1 MSNCLPYFISSAEVY
16 LFNQI
21 EVQLKATLKMSLR
34 PKMLASSMKTSATV
48 QCQKCQEKGHWTYE
62 CKNERKYLY
71 RPSRTKEMEKNLKR
85 KQLQKVMDAK
95 KQKHSGKDSQKK
107 RKRGPLQV
115 AAAAAL
121 QVVLQVS
128 QVLVTPAAPL
138 TQVVLALPQ
147 VLTQVVQA
155 VKMKVPR
162 RSARDRDLHSILL
175 YIFNL
180 HGHSLSL
187 IYCLLQF
194 HLNAHNLRCSIS

>member
-1 MSNCLPYFISSAEVY
+1 MSHKTWNCL
-16 LFNQI
+16 
-21 EVQLKATLKMSLR
+21 
-34 PKMLASSMKTSATV
+34 
-48 QCQKCQEKGHWTYE
+48 G
-62 CKNERKYLY
+62 
-71 RPSRTKEMEKNLKR
+71 
-85 KQLQKVMDAK
+85 
-95 KQKHSGKDSQKK
+95 
-107 RKRGPLQV
+107 GPLQV

-194 HLNAHNLRCSIS
+194 HLNAHNLRCSISWDLKTFCINYLFYYFIGKNWFLSI